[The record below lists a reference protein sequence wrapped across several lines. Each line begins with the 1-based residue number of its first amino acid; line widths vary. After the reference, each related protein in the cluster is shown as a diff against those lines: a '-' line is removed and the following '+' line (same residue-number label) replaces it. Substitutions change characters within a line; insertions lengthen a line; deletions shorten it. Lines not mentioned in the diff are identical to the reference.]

1 MSKTWCGRPRD
12 TVDRRERGI
21 SIIVNCR
28 FSLLVG
34 VVIPKW
40 QSIPDLSYILMRC
53 HFCWQVWAF
62 ILHVRV
68 CGVRSSQGTDESGC
82 SSWRGTRHRDVAAL
96 TEQSAPRSAA
106 SASYKIHSLS
116 IFCNLETVC
125 MHIIARKRDRKRHP
139 SNVVITIGS
148 PRLKPKQFSKWY
160 VPEHFLP

>member
-1 MSKTWCGRPRD
+1 MA
-12 TVDRRERGI
+12 DRQERGI

-28 FSLLVG
+28 FSFLVAI
-34 VVIPKW
+34 VIPKW
-40 QSIPDLSYILMRC
+40 PSIPDLSYKLMRC

-96 TEQSAPRSAA
+96 TEQSAPRSA
-106 SASYKIHSLS
+106 SASYKIPSLN
-116 IFCNLETVC
+116 IFCNLRTIC
-125 MHIIARKRDRKRHP
+125 MHIIARKRETEKKTP
-139 SNVVITIGS
+139 VVIMIGS
-148 PRLKPKQFSKWY
+148 ARLKPKQFSKWY